1 MGQED
6 AHSLTILFAKS
17 KGIAASRH
25 FPIAMARLHLFALP
39 LLLAGTAPGA
49 GEPVTNGIESF
60 AGAAYRQLA
69 AGAAGNLVFS
79 PFSISTALSMLLD
92 GARGQ
97 TAEQMA
103 KVLHQRYPDP
113 DYAASLSSLADEIV
127 KAGNSGG
134 AELGTANGLWVQ
146 SGFQVESAFR
156 RTIQTYYH
164 APLTPLDFLG
174 SPEQA
179 RAAINS
185 WTGQQT
191 RGHIAELFAPRSLN
205 SDTRLVLTSAIFF
218 HGKWQSAFK
227 PSQTSPAPFHEPGGA
242 AAQTP
247 FMNQTGIFGYRETPA
262 AQILEMRY
270 AGTPLAFD
278 VLLPKTADGL
288 PDLEKSMTRE
298 GLAGWFEALQG
309 HTVEVALPRFR
320 AESSFSLRDALS
332 QMGMPLAF
340 SGAADFS
347 GIDDRRDLQL
357 ADVIHKAYVDVTEEG
372 TTAAAATGGMV
383 RAIAMVAPRRVVFR
397 ADHPFAFLIRDTKS
411 GATLF
416 AGRLERV
423 GK

>member
-1 MGQED
+1 MW
-6 AHSLTILFAKS
+6 
-17 KGIAASRH
+17 RH
-25 FPIAMARLHLFALP
+25 FLVAMARLHLFALP
-39 LLLAGTAPGA
+39 LLLAGAASGA
-49 GEPVTNGIESF
+49 GEPVTHGIESF
-60 AGAAYRQLA
+60 ASSAYRQLA
-69 AGAAGNLVFS
+69 QDATGNLVLS

-97 TAEQMA
+97 TAEEMA
-103 KVLHQRYPDP
+103 QVLHQRYPDP
-113 DYAASLSSLADEIV
+113 GYATSLSRLADQIL
-127 KAGNSGG
+127 KAGNAGG
-134 AELGTANGLWVQ
+134 AELAAANGLWVQ
-146 SGFQVESAFR
+146 SGFKVQSDFR
-156 RTIQTYYH
+156 RTIQDHYH
-164 APLTPLDFLG
+164 APLTPLDFMG
-174 SPEQA
+174 NPEQA

-191 RGHIAELFAPRSLN
+191 RGHIAQLFAPGSVK

-218 HGKWQSAFK
+218 HGKWQSAFR
-227 PSQTSPAPFHEPGGA
+227 PGDTSPAPFHEPGGA
-242 AAQTP
+242 TSQTP
-247 FMNQTGIFGYRETPA
+247 FMNQTGVFGYSETPA
-262 AQILEMRY
+262 VQILEMRY

-298 GLAGWFEALQG
+298 GLAGWFEGLAA

-320 AESSFSLRDALS
+320 TESSFSLRDVLS
-332 QMGMPLAF
+332 RMGMPLAF
-340 SGAADFS
+340 SGSADFS

-357 ADVIHKAYVDVTEEG
+357 SDVVHKAYVDVTEEG

-383 RAIAMVAPRRVVFR
+383 RTIAMVASPKLVFR

-411 GATLF
+411 GTTLF

>member
-1 MGQED
+1 MKG
-6 AHSLTILFAKS
+6 FA
-17 KGIAASRH
+17 AWRH
-25 FPIAMARLHLFALP
+25 FPIAMARIHLFALP

-49 GEPVTNGIESF
+49 GEPVTLSIENF
-60 AGAAYRQLA
+60 ASEAYRQLA
-69 AGAAGNLVFS
+69 DGGAGNLVFS
-79 PFSISTALSMLLD
+79 PFSICTALSMLLD

-97 TAEQMA
+97 TAEEMA

-113 DYAASLSSLADEIV
+113 AYAASLSSLADEIV
-127 KAGNSGG
+127 KAGSAGG
-134 AELGTANGLWVQ
+134 AELAMANGLWVQ
-146 SGFQVESAFR
+146 SGFKVESDFR
-156 RTIQTYYH
+156 RDILNYYH
-164 APLTPLDFLG
+164 APLTPLDFMG

-191 RGHIAELFAPRSLN
+191 RGHIAELFAQGSLN
-205 SDTRLVLTSAIFF
+205 ADTRLVLTSAIYF
-218 HGKWQSAFK
+218 HGKWQSAFR
-227 PSQTSPAPFHEPGGA
+227 PGETSPAPFHEPGGA
-242 AAQTP
+242 SMQTE
-247 FMNQTGIFGYRETPA
+247 FMNQTGVFGYTETPA

-270 AGTPLAFD
+270 AGTPFAFD
-278 VLLPKTADGL
+278 VLLPKTAGGL

-298 GLAGWFEALQG
+298 GLAGWFEGLQA

-320 AESSFSLRDALS
+320 TESSFSLKDVLS
-332 QMGMPLAF
+332 RMGMPLAF
-340 SGAADFS
+340 SGSADFS

-357 ADVIHKAYVDVTEEG
+357 SDVIHKAYVDVTEEG

-383 RAIAMVAPRRVVFR
+383 RTIAMVAPRKLVFR

-416 AGRLERV
+416 AGRLERP